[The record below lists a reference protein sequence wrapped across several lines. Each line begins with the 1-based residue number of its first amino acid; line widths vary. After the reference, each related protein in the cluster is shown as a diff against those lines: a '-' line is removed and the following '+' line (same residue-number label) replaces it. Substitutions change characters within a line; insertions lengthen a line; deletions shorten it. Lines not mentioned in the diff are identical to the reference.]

1 MYTTIPRP
9 RRARVLTICASLA
22 VLALLAVPAVV
33 LANPANLSIVK
44 TADYTSVTAG
54 SQIGFKI
61 TVSIKE
67 QPHSG
72 SPETGCILAA
82 TGVEQCPAKGMVL
95 TDNLPTTPATLN
107 LSWSVKTESPGF
119 TCAVTS
125 NVLNCD
131 PIDMTTPNESL
142 FVDVVSATSA
152 SASVCGTV
160 TNPKANATYKLA
172 DGSSDSFNSGPAST
186 IVTCPQFGSLIIT
199 KNVVGAPAGWT
210 GTFTFSVSCTSGFSK
225 TGVTIDTSKVNTAT
239 VSNIPAPNSC
249 TVAET
254 SGPNPPTGYSAW
266 STSYSP
272 SNATVAVTANS
283 SNTVTVTNAT
293 SHIPP
298 GQGDFQVTK
307 TVGGNLNGWTGG
319 QFSFTVTCGTSITTV
334 TLTVGST
341 GSTVSSQIFGP
352 YAPGTVCS
360 VTEGSLPAAGTY
372 ASWVNSPIYSPVS
385 ASATIVSDQTVKVA
399 VTNTRSRSDPSPTA
413 FQVVQGETATP
424 VRFATPP
431 VTSTDGSSPGGDSM
445 PLFAL
450 LICLSFGGL
459 GLAVVEAQRR
469 SIRR

>member
-1 MYTTIPRP
+1 VTTYSP
-9 RRARVLTICASLA
+9 SGG
-22 VLALLAVPAVV
+22 
-33 LANPANLSIVK
+33 
-44 TADYTSVTAG
+44 VTAV
-54 SQIGFKI
+54 
-61 TVSIKE
+61 T
-67 QPHSG
+67 
-72 SPETGCILAA
+72 T
-82 TGVEQCPAKGMVL
+82 
-95 TDNLPTTPATLN
+95 TTP
-107 LSWSVKTESPGF
+107 G
-119 TCAVTS
+119 AV
-125 NVLNCD
+125 
-131 PIDMTTPNESL
+131 
-142 FVDVVSATSA
+142 
-152 SASVCGTV
+152 TV
-160 TNPKANATYKLA
+160 TNTT
-172 DGSSDSFNSGPAST
+172 S
-186 IVTCPQFGSLIIT
+186 QQHGSLTIT
-199 KNVVGAPAGWT
+199 KAFSGIAPVAGT
-210 GTFTFSVSCTSGFSK
+210 YNFSVVCSGFSTTASITVGSAPYTTTV
-225 TGVTIDTSKVNTAT
+225 TGIPFNTSGT
-239 VSNIPAPNSC
+239 NSC

-254 SGPNPPTGYSAW
+254 SAPTPPTTYSAW
-266 STSYSP
+266 VTTYSP
-272 SNATVAVTANS
+272 SGGVTAVTTTTPGA
-283 SNTVTVTNAT
+283 VTVTNTT

-298 GQGDFQVTK
+298 GQGDFQFSK

-319 QFSFTVTCGTSITTV
+319 QFSFTVTCGTSKTTV

-352 YAPGTVCS
+352 YDPGTVCS
-360 VTEGSLPAAGTY
+360 VTEGNLPAAGTY